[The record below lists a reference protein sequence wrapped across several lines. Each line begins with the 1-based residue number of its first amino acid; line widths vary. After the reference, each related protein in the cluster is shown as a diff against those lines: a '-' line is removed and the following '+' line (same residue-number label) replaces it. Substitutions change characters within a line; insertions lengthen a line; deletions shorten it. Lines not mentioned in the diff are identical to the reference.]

1 MVGKKQ
7 FLKGKSDALLKSI
20 AAANPFNRLGEAEEI
35 AKAIGFFASDEST
48 WVSGQIL
55 RVNGAYVV

>member
-1 MVGKKQ
+1 MI
-7 FLKGKSDALLKSI
+7 KGI
-20 AAANPFNRLGEAEEI
+20 AAGNPFNRLGEAEEI

-55 RVNGAYVV
+55 RVNGAFVV